1 MDRITREKPYSEKTA
16 EEIDREIKDLIDE
29 AANRAREVLT
39 ANRGLLEKL
48 KDALMEHET
57 LEADE
62 VAELLKDAVLPNSA
76 KLY

>member
-1 MDRITREKPYSEKTA
+1 M
-16 EEIDREIKDLIDE
+16 IDE